1 MTWTV
6 WLSTAISLA
15 GLGIAFARLNHQLRK
30 DRRESREQVTE
41 SLEAAIGELNKKL
54 DATIDELEA
63 KLHRRIERLDQKRS
77 DDANK
82 LHARVSNLENRT
94 FATLLDRLSHMEGE
108 LKGISNIVRVL
119 QDRFMGRGE

>member
-15 GLGIAFARLNHQLRK
+15 GLVIAFARLNHQLRK

-63 KLHRRIERLDQKRS
+63 KLHSRIERLDQKRS

-82 LHARVSNLENRT
+82 LHVRVSNLENRT